1 MAKRTVFYVDQQG
14 QAQQAIV
21 DFQWFAGFAKRQL
34 LKSIQSLHAAFLGQQ
49 PTAKILEISSASPE
63 KLGVAASAFNLR
75 VMTSHGEY
83 TVEQLFQAGKVFKK
97 HGDQSA
103 VLKLPSKQAKK
114 QIKLLHQTDELVGF
128 EQFGYQFPLT
138 PQTFFYNW
146 IYLKAL
152 QQNKE
157 IGQALLEYDAFTD
170 IYFNSQKSLNCQ
182 ADACSI
188 YVSLAKRGL
197 LKQALVDADSFLKV
211 VYHDKSTPSKRQ
223 VDHDSKQLS
232 LW

>member
-1 MAKRTVFYVDQQG
+1 MAQRTVFYVDQQD
-14 QAQQAIV
+14 QAQQATV
-21 DFQWFAGFAKRQL
+21 DFQWFAGFSKSQL
-34 LKSIQSLHAAFLGQQ
+34 LKSIQSLHTAFLAQH
-49 PTAKILEISSASPE
+49 PSAKVLEISSASPE
-63 KLGVAASAFNLR
+63 KLGIAASAFNLR

-83 TVEQLFQAGKVFKK
+83 TVEQLFQAGKVFKN
-97 HGDQSA
+97 HGNQSA
-103 VLKLPSKQAKK
+103 VLKLPSNQAKK

-128 EQFGYQFPLT
+128 EEFGHQFPLI

-146 IYLKAL
+146 IYLKAI

-157 IGQALLEYDAFTD
+157 VGQALLKYDAFTD

-197 LKQALVDADSFLKV
+197 LKQALADADSFLKV
-211 VYHDKSTPSKRQ
+211 VYGDKAAPEEGKT
-223 VDHDSKQLS
+223 DHDSKQLS